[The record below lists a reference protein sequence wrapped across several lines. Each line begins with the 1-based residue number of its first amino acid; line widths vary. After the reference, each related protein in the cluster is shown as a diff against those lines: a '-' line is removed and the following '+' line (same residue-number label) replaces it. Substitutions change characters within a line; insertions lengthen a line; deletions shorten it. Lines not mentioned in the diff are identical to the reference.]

1 MLTLPD
7 AIVAVLLPFAT
18 LFSKPIWSKAQLLL
32 VGAIRTTGQ
41 RTVAQ
46 ALRAMGRGHHHNYDR
61 CHKVLYRV
69 VWLPRR

>member
-1 MLTLPD
+1 MLSLPN
-7 AIVAVLLPFAT
+7 AIVAVLMPFAT

-32 VGAIRTTGQ
+32 VGAILTAGQ

-46 ALRAMGRGHHHNYDR
+46 ALRAMGRGHHHDYDR
-61 CHKVLYRV
+61 CHEMLDRV